1 MAPKLQ
7 RRPAGMRLA
16 HQFWLSLVVPIA
28 MAIALYG
35 LFSSAHRKQVLRQE
49 ATAELRNYATLLQA
63 FVESAL
69 QRRDIA
75 LVRRRAEHFA
85 SAERIQGVAA
95 FTREGEAVFITE
107 GVKGEQ
113 ERLEA
118 LARRAFLEGGDIEE
132 RTSLVGQPVLVRTV
146 AIHPSSANPPLVAV
160 LVRDRHY
167 IEVLE
172 SSLNR
177 GLAATGVVLL
187 LVSAVVAGVVGRF
200 TVALPAR
207 AILSGAER
215 VASGDL
221 DAAVPEKGAEEL
233 SRLAHAFNTMT
244 WSLREARGRAEREE
258 MARVNVERRL
268 QQAQALAAAGQVA
281 TSLGHEI
288 GSPLN
293 VIQGRARRA
302 ADLPGCPE
310 HLRAELETIARQSER
325 ITRVVSRLVSLAR
338 PSRQQQGDSDL
349 RRVVDDVVAFLGP
362 ECKKRDIETS
372 VECPRDSGSWARV
385 ALDSDRLFQV
395 VFNLCL
401 NAIEAQDG
409 GGELVVRVLPEHDGP
424 AGSRAVCFEVE
435 DAGPGVRAEDLG
447 QIFEPF
453 FTTKSTRGGSGLG
466 LAIVH
471 GIVQEAGGS
480 VEVSSSPTGGARF
493 RVTLPTEA
501 PDSPSSRDAS
511 SAASSSVD
519 MQARQGEEA
528 SSTGGEGASLAA
540 DPEAR
545 REARREARTGGTE
558 EGQKG

>member
-1 MAPKLQ
+1 
-7 RRPAGMRLA
+7 MRLA
-16 HQFWLSLVVPIA
+16 HQFFLSLVLPIA
-28 MAIALYG
+28 IATLLYG
-35 LFSSAHRKQVLRQE
+35 VFASAHRTQILREE

-69 QRRDIA
+69 QRRDLA

-85 SAERIQGVAA
+85 SAERILGVAA

-107 GVKGEQ
+107 GVKGEA
-113 ERLEA
+113 ERLGEIA
-118 LARRAFLEGGDIEE
+118 HRAFLEGGDIEE
-132 RTSLVGQPVLVRTV
+132 TSTLVGQSVLLRTV
-146 AIHPSSANPPLVAV
+146 SIQPSAANPPLVAI

-172 SSLNR
+172 SALNR
-177 GLAATGVVLL
+177 GLAVTGAVLL
-187 LVSAVVAGVVGRF
+187 LISAVVAGLVGRF

-244 WSLREARGRAEREE
+244 WSLREARARAEREE
-258 MARVNVERRL
+258 TARVNVERRL

-338 PSRQQQGDSDL
+338 PSRHQQEDSDL
-349 RRVVDDVVAFLGP
+349 RRVIEDVVAFLGP
-362 ECKKRDIETS
+362 ECRKRDIETTI
-372 VECPRDSGSWARV
+372 VCPRDSGEWARV

-401 NAIEAQDG
+401 NAIEAQEG
-409 GGELVVRVLPEHDGP
+409 GGELSVRVLPACDGP
-424 AGSRAVCFEVE
+424 AGARAVCFDVE
-435 DAGPGVRAEDLG
+435 DAGPGVRAEDAG

-493 RVTLPTEA
+493 RVTLPTTVSG
-501 PDSPSSRDAS
+501 PAS
-511 SAASSSVD
+511 SAEAGSA
-519 MQARQGEEA
+519 ARLEAAPQGEPPEERTDASMEA
-528 SSTGGEGASLAA
+528 SS
-540 DPEAR
+540 
-545 REARREARTGGTE
+545 
-558 EGQKG
+558 